1 MQRTGDEE
9 LRKPREILAAMDKD
23 RVRNDS
29 NLLTQLNAELGVSLA
44 VEAEEVSRRNLKVAT
59 IACFVAVVAL
69 GISIL
74 QLLSPSNDE
83 QAYEV
88 DDSEYQKQVDTF
100 NEQAKITSDQL
111 ARTESQLTKSEAQ
124 SERMEALILK
134 WEEQAESQDR
144 ILRTIDTLLEVT
156 SARVNQQAEQGGA
169 DQPATAPD
177 SKPEGNQN
185 PQPDSEVRPQ

>member
-1 MQRTGDEE
+1 
-9 LRKPREILAAMDKD
+9 MDKD
-23 RVRNDS
+23 GVRDNS
-29 NLLTQLNAELGVSLA
+29 NLLTQLNAELNVSLA

-59 IACFVAVVAL
+59 IACVVAVIAL

-74 QLLSPSNDE
+74 QLFQPRNVA

-111 ARTESQLTKSEAQ
+111 ARTESQLAKSEAQ
-124 SERMEALILK
+124 SDRMEALILK
-134 WEEQAESQDR
+134 WEEQAKTQDV
-144 ILRTIDTLLEVT
+144 ILRTIDTLLDAA

-169 DQPATAPD
+169 GQPATR
-177 SKPEGNQN
+177 SES
-185 PQPDSEVRPQ
+185 DSEGGDKPKPDAEGRSR